1 MSILKNEKVNKVL
14 DLGCGTGRHT
24 VLLAKQGFDVYATD
38 VSKSALKITKK
49 WIKEKNLSAKLKEH
63 SCYEKFPFKDSFFDA
78 IISTQVIHHNF
89 HNKIKFCISEI
100 ERVLKH
106 KGIIFITISANKY
119 KGRASK
125 FEMPEARTYIPLDGL
140 EKGLPHFIYTKVLIR
155 KDFKNFQILSLH
167 KDKGDHWCILGRLK

>member
-1 MSILKNEKVNKVL
+1 MQEIKKELIIKS
-14 DLGCGTGRHT
+14 
-24 VLLAKQGFDVYATD
+24 FDVCTI
-38 VSKSALKITKK
+38 S
-49 WIKEKNLSAKLKEH
+49 N
-63 SCYEKFPFKDSFFDA
+63 PFSNPE
-78 IISTQVIHHNF
+78 NF